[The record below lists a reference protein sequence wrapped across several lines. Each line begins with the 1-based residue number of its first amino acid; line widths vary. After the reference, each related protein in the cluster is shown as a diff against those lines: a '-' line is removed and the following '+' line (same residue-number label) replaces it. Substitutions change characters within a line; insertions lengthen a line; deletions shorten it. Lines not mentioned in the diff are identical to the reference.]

1 MQRFLILFLL
11 TAGLSARADIER
23 SDTKES
29 LRGLHGIYVVVQLVD
44 EQPAGMTTNHFETLV
59 ESALTRAG
67 IPINAEPKKSNSNAN
82 LSVTV
87 DIIHQPQLDV
97 YVFTT
102 EVALTQ
108 EVQLTRPVRGKNMS
122 AETWRRTRQGITS
135 PDRLDVIDQT
145 LKLCMDA
152 FVADYQ
158 AVNPP
163 AQ

>member
-1 MQRFLILFLL
+1 MNRLLILFLL
-11 TAGLSARADIER
+11 TAALSARAGIER
-23 SDTKES
+23 NDTKES
-29 LRGLHGIYVVVQLVD
+29 LRGLNGVYVVVQLVD

-59 ESALTRAG
+59 KSALTGAG
-67 IPINAEPKKSNSNAN
+67 IPVNAEPKKSNGDPN

-97 YVFTT
+97 YVFTM
-102 EVALTQ
+102 EVAVTQ
-108 EVQLTRPVRGKNMS
+108 DVQLTRPVRGKNMS
-122 AETWRRTRQGITS
+122 AETWARTRQGITS